1 MEIEIP
7 QGVQAKLDGGSIT
20 ISGKLGST
28 AKGFNSKLTPIEV
41 SGSRI
46 VISEPSNK
54 KLLRKAKLAETS
66 LSHEIEKAFKGVESG
81 MEVRMQIV
89 YAHFP
94 ISLEVKGDTIYIKN
108 IFGEKNPR
116 LAKLVGSTKVE
127 INGQDVTLKGVDQT
141 DIGQTIA
148 NIRKA
153 SRVTI
158 HDTRVFQDGLYR
170 VREE

>member
-7 QGVQAKLDGGSIT
+7 QGVQAKLQGSSIS

-28 AKGFNSKLTPIEV
+28 SKGFNSKLTPIEI
-41 SGSRI
+41 SSNKI
-46 VISEPSNK
+46 VIAEPSNK

-66 LSHEIEKAFKGVESG
+66 LSHEIENAFNGVEKG
-81 MEVRMQIV
+81 IEVKMQII

-94 ISLEVKGDTIYIKN
+94 ISLEVKDGTLYIKN

-127 INGQDVTLKGVDQT
+127 VKGQEITLKGVDRT
-141 DIGQTIA
+141 DLGQTLA

-153 SRVTI
+153 SHVTS

-170 VREE
+170 IKEE